1 MVLKML
7 DKPKKSRS
15 PNMNLKSNVKIVIC
29 ALMVAIAL
37 SACSSKKQPV
47 GNFQSVECRTI
58 CSNGEC
64 TQQCVGASG
73 DYYAK

>member
-1 MVLKML
+1 MKT
-7 DKPKKSRS
+7 
-15 PNMNLKSNVKIVIC
+15 IC
-29 ALMVAIAL
+29 AFVCLFLCAYSF

-58 CSNGEC
+58 CQGNEC

-73 DYYAK
+73 NYYKK

>member
-1 MVLKML
+1 MKLKMNA
-7 DKPKKSRS
+7 K
-15 PNMNLKSNVKIVIC
+15 VIVC
-29 ALMVAIAL
+29 ALMVSIAL

-58 CSNGEC
+58 CTNGAC
-64 TQQCVGASG
+64 TQQCIGASG

>member
-1 MVLKML
+1 MSLKNNI
-7 DKPKKSRS
+7 K
-15 PNMNLKSNVKIVIC
+15 VVIC
-29 ALMVAIAL
+29 VLMMSLAL

-58 CSNGEC
+58 CSNGAC

>member
-1 MVLKML
+1 MSLKNNI
-7 DKPKKSRS
+7 KE
-15 PNMNLKSNVKIVIC
+15 VIC
-29 ALMVAIAL
+29 VLMMSLAL

-58 CSNGEC
+58 CTNGVC